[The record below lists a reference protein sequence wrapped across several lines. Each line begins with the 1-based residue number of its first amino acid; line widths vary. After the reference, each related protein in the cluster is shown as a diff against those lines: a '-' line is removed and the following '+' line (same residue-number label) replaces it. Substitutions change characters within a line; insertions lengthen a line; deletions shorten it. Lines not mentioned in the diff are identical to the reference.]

1 MNLELAFT
9 LVSLILVV
17 SAGPLVVV
25 LLSARGGNL

>member
-1 MNLELAFT
+1 MNLELALT

-25 LLSARGGNL
+25 LLSTRGGNL

>member
-1 MNLELAFT
+1 MSIELAVT

-25 LLSARGGNL
+25 LLSVRGGNL